1 MKLKGVDYMNID
13 KLCID
18 TIRVLSA
25 EAIEKA
31 NSGHPGL
38 PLGAAPMAYT
48 LWSKIMNHNPKN
60 PKWIN
65 RDRFILSAG
74 HGSAMLYSLLH
85 LFDYGLTMEDI
96 KNFRQLDSK
105 TPGHPEYGHTVG
117 VESTTG
123 PLGQGI
129 ANGVGMAMAEAR
141 LAAEFNKPGHK
152 VIDHY
157 TYILTGDGC
166 LMEGINYEA
175 VSLAGT
181 LGLGK
186 LIVLYD
192 SNSITIEGSTDLAFT
207 EDVSKRFEALGWET
221 YEVEN
226 GNDIE
231 AIEEAIKKAKENLN
245 KPSLIKITTEIGYG
259 TSKQGKSSVH
269 GSPLGEEDMKN
280 LKKFLDWEEEEE
292 FTVPAKVKE
301 HMAKLVEMGEKKEK
315 DWEAKWEAYKKE
327 YPDLA
332 KELENWNSLTLPM
345 DYLDS
350 EEFLEFEKDYSTREA
365 SGVVINR
372 LAERIPNLMGGSADL
387 APSNKT
393 YMNNRE
399 VFSKENYKGSN
410 IHFGVR
416 EHAMA
421 AILNG
426 MALHGGLRVYGGTFL
441 IFSDYMKHS
450 MRLSALMNKPVTY
463 VLTHDSIG
471 VGEDGP
477 THQPVEQLAMLR
489 SMPNMVTY
497 RPADARETAI
507 GWYEALNRKDGPTSL
522 ILTRQG
528 LPILEGTGREALK
541 GGYILKDTGDNI
553 DIILMASGS
562 EVQLIY
568 KAADILKEKGISSR
582 VVSMP
587 SWELFEQQS
596 EEYKESVLPKNIRKR
611 LAVEAASHLGWH
623 KYVGLDGEII
633 SMDGFGAS
641 APGELLFERFG
652 FTVDN
657 VVEKALK
664 LMK

>member
-1 MKLKGVDYMNID
+1 VNID
-13 KLCID
+13 NLSIN

-48 LWSKIMNHNPKN
+48 LWAKVMKHNPKN
-60 PKWIN
+60 PDWIN

-85 LFDYGLTMEDI
+85 LFEYGLTMEDL
-96 KNFRQLDSK
+96 KNFRQLGSK
-105 TPGHPEYGHTVG
+105 TPGHPEYGHTTG
-117 VESTTG
+117 VEATTG

-129 ANGVGMAMAEAR
+129 ANGVGMAMAER
-141 LAAEFNKPGHK
+141 HLAAEFNKPNHEI
-152 VIDHY
+152 IDHY
-157 TYILTGDGC
+157 TYILSGDGC
-166 LMEGINYEA
+166 MMEGINYEA
-175 VSLAGT
+175 ASLAGT

-192 SNSITIEGSTDLAFT
+192 SNSITIEGSTDIAFT
-207 EDVSKRFEALGWET
+207 EDVSKRFEAMGWET
-221 YEVEN
+221 FHVED
-226 GNDIE
+226 GNDID
-231 AIEEAIKKAKENLN
+231 AIEIAINKAKKNLN
-245 KPSLIKITTEIGYG
+245 QPSLIKITTEIGYG
-259 TSKQGKSSVH
+259 TSKQGKNSVH
-269 GSPLGEEDMKN
+269 GSPLGAEDMKN
-280 LKKFLDWEEEEE
+280 LKEFLNWKEEE
-292 FTVPAKVKE
+292 FTVPSEVRE
-301 HMAKLVEMGEKKEK
+301 HMANLVALGEENERQ
-315 DWEAKWEAYKKE
+315 WEEKWEAYKNE
-327 YPDLA
+327 YPELA
-332 KELENWNSLTLPM
+332 KELEAWLNLEIPM

-350 EEFLEFEKDYSTREA
+350 EEFLQFDKNYSTREA

-393 YMNNRE
+393 NMNNRE

-410 IHFGVR
+410 IHFGIR

-441 IFSDYMKHS
+441 IFSDYMKHG
-450 MRLSALMNKPVTY
+450 MRLSALMGKPVTY

-489 SMPNMVTY
+489 SMPGMITF
-497 RPADARETAI
+497 RPADAKETAI
-507 GWYEALNRKDGPTSL
+507 AWYEALNRKDAPTSL
-522 ILTRQG
+522 ILTRQS
-528 LPILEGTGREALK
+528 LPILKETGRDALK
-541 GGYILKDTGDNI
+541 GGYVLKDTGNNI

-562 EVQLIY
+562 EVQLVY
-568 KAADILKEKGISSR
+568 DAADILKEKGINSR

-587 SWELFEQQS
+587 SWELFEEQS

-611 LAVEAASHLGWH
+611 LAVEAASSLGWH
-623 KYVGLDGEII
+623 KYVGLDGEVI
-633 SMDGFGAS
+633 SMDEFGAS
-641 APGELLFERFG
+641 GPGELLFEKFG

-657 VVEKALK
+657 VVEKALG
-664 LMK
+664 L

>member
-1 MKLKGVDYMNID
+1 MNID
-13 KLCID
+13 NLSVN

-38 PLGAAPMAYT
+38 PLGAGPMAYT
-48 LWSKIMNHNPKN
+48 LWSKVMKHNPKN
-60 PKWIN
+60 PDWIN

-85 LFDYGLTMEDI
+85 LFGYGLSMEDL

-117 VESTTG
+117 VEATTG

-129 ANGVGMAMAEAR
+129 ATGVGMAMAEAH
-141 LAAEFNKPGHK
+141 LAAKFNRPDCKI
-152 VIDHY
+152 IDHY
-157 TYILTGDGC
+157 TYIISGDGC
-166 LMEGINYEA
+166 MMEGINYEA
-175 VSLAGT
+175 ASLAGT

-192 SNSITIEGSTDLAFT
+192 SNSITIEGSTDIAFT
-207 EDVSKRFEALGWET
+207 EDVSKRFEAMGWET
-221 YEVEN
+221 FHVED

-231 AIEEAIKKAKENLN
+231 AIEMAINKAKENLN
-245 KPSLIKITTEIGYG
+245 QPSLIKITTEIGYG

-269 GSPLGEEDMKN
+269 GSPLGKEDMKN
-280 LKKFLDWEEEEE
+280 LKEFLEWKEEE
-292 FTVPAKVKE
+292 FTVPSEVQE
-301 HMAKLVEMGEKKEK
+301 HMAKLVDLGEENEK
-315 DWEAKWEAYKKE
+315 QWEENWEAYKNQ
-327 YPDLA
+327 YPELA
-332 KELENWNSLTLPM
+332 KELENWLNLEIPM

-350 EEFLEFEKDYSTREA
+350 EEFLQFDKNYSTREA
-365 SGVVINR
+365 SGLVINR

-393 YMNNRE
+393 NMDNRE

-450 MRLSALMNKPVTY
+450 MRLSGLMGKPVTY

-489 SMPNMVTY
+489 SMPNMITY
-497 RPADARETAI
+497 RPADAKETAI
-507 GWYEALNRKDGPTSL
+507 GWYEALNRKDAPTSL

-528 LPILEGTGREALK
+528 LPILEETGREALK
-541 GGYILKDTGDNI
+541 GGYVLKDTGDKI

-568 KAADILKEKGISSR
+568 EAADILKEKGINSR

-587 SWELFEQQS
+587 SWELFEEQS

-611 LAVEAASHLGWH
+611 LAVEAGSSLGWH
-623 KYVGLDGEII
+623 KYIGLDGDII

-641 APGELLFERFG
+641 GPGELLFEKFG
-652 FTVDN
+652 FTVDK
-657 VVEKALK
+657 VVEKALS
-664 LMK
+664 L

>member
-1 MKLKGVDYMNID
+1 MNID
-13 KLCID
+13 NLCIN

-48 LWSKIMNHNPKN
+48 LWAKGMNHNPKN
-60 PKWIN
+60 PQWIN

-85 LFDYGLTMEDI
+85 LFEYGLSMEDI
-96 KNFRQLDSK
+96 KNFRQLNSK
-105 TPGHPEYGHTVG
+105 TPGHPEYGHTIG
-117 VESTTG
+117 VEATTG

-129 ANGVGMAMAEAR
+129 ANGVGMAMAERR
-141 LAAEFNKPGHK
+141 LAAEFNRPNHEI
-152 VIDHY
+152 IDHY
-157 TYILTGDGC
+157 TYILAGDGC
-166 LMEGINYEA
+166 MMEGINYEA

-192 SNSITIEGSTDLAFT
+192 SNSITIEGSTDIAFT

-221 YEVEN
+221 LEVED
-226 GNDIE
+226 GNDVEVIE
-231 AIEEAIKKAKENLN
+231 DAINKAKKNLN

-269 GSPLGEEDMKN
+269 GSPLGKEDMEN
-280 LKKFLDWEEEEE
+280 LKKFLCWEEEE
-292 FTVPAKVKE
+292 FTVPAKVRE
-301 HMAKLVEMGEKKEK
+301 HMANLVEMGEKKEK
-315 DWEAKWEAYKKE
+315 AWEEKWEAYKKE
-327 YPDLA
+327 YPELA
-332 KELENWNSLTLPM
+332 RELENWMELELPM
-345 DYLDS
+345 DYLNS
-350 EEFLEFEKDYSTREA
+350 EEFLQFDKNYSTREA

-393 YMNNRE
+393 NMDNRE
-399 VFSKENYKGSN
+399 VFSAKNYKGSN

-426 MALHGGLRVYGGTFL
+426 MALHGGLRVYGGTFF

-489 SMPNMVTY
+489 SMPNMITF
-497 RPADARETAI
+497 RPADAKETAM
-507 GWYEALNRKDGPTSL
+507 GWYETLNRENGPTSL

-528 LPILEGTGREALK
+528 LPILEETGRDALN
-541 GGYILKDTGDNI
+541 GAYVLKDTGDNI

-568 KAADILKEKGISSR
+568 EAADILKEKGINSR

-587 SWELFEQQS
+587 SWELFEAQS

-611 LAVEAASHLGWH
+611 LAVEAASSLGWH

-641 APGELLFERFG
+641 APGNQLFEKFG

-657 VVEKALK
+657 VVEKAME